1 MDNNN
6 IPAEQVYGSPTTRF
20 PSDNSSNCIKSEKSY
35 SFNAPA
41 TKNALEEVKFVREQ
55 ALENAKKALE
65 EAFLDKKNT
74 IRQKI
79 STPTDAKLV
88 EAIQDARKVT
98 EATRI
103 AMEKEEVDNTKK
115 RKEAVED
122 AKNTLYTAFNKK
134 FEDMFQEKLEDD
146 KNVRNTNLAN
156 ECTHGNCENHREEVS
171 GEDIDGIIKELEEEI
186 TGGNKPSV
194 STDGI
199 FDYQYVSEKKKTVA
213 ETKNLIKNFKEKTA
227 NYPMHISYDGSMVLC
242 VLLSLNQNRGINLNG
257 LPEEDRELVL
267 KLLPKNAEEQLG
279 KCNSQL
285 NVEFDKD
292 KDFVL
297 SYIIT
302 DSRKES
308 DVIINIFNEVIHPT
322 MKSITSTVPVEKDGE
337 NISVGDGKIVLNK
350 KFIQKMIGVTPPI
363 KESQVE
369 EEMPYRRQP
378 VAGRN
383 AYEIRAD
390 VLQMAID
397 WSMGERVSLR
407 YGNPDDVIGLAKKFY
422 SFVENRR

>member
-134 FEDMFQEKLEDD
+134 FEDMFHEQVSANDIDNIIEELEDESGISVECSGKYESGTD
-146 KNVRNTNLAN
+146 KVN
-156 ECTHGNCENHREEVS
+156 EVYGF
-171 GEDIDGIIKELEEEI
+171 EL
-186 TGGNKPSV
+186 
-194 STDGI
+194 
-199 FDYQYVSEKKKTVA
+199 VSEKKKTVA